1 MAKLKFVSSKEVS
14 VVEVKSGM
22 VFFDFNDIPW
32 REFKL
37 ETGENF
43 YTNFPLEDE
52 KLYIDVI
59 NKYQCEKEFVIYDVA
74 YDIKGRVVDN
84 CKALYVMGD
93 KYISEFSNAIQ
104 AEKQKRKR

>member
-22 VFFDFNDIPW
+22 VFFDFNNIP
-32 REFKL
+32 RHEFKL

-43 YTNFPLEDE
+43 YTNFSINDE
-52 KLYIDVI
+52 KLYIDII
-59 NKYQCEKEFVIYDVA
+59 NNYQCEEEFVIYDVA
-74 YDIKGRVVDN
+74 YDIKGQVVIG

-93 KYISEFSNAIQ
+93 KHIKEFSDAIQ
-104 AEKQKRKR
+104 AHKQKR